1 MKRGYRWDE
10 ISYLFPPSWNFEIAF
25 RKTVEACKRLGLIKG
40 PKNENRT
47 TKQPEIHRDLL

>member
-10 ISYLFPPSWNFEIAF
+10 ISYMFPPSWNFEIAF

-40 PKNENRT
+40 PKNEKST
-47 TKQPEIHRDLL
+47 TKQPEVHRDML